1 MSKRAV
7 VDQMLVINPDMGRG
21 EADSAVDVVFEA
33 VKAVVDQGEDVQ
45 IRGFGS
51 FRLAHKKGRVGRNPR
66 TGESIDIPARHEM
79 KFKLPRKGG

>member
-33 VKAVVDQGEDVQ
+33 VKAVVDRDEDVQ

-66 TGESIDIPARHEM
+66 TGEPIDIPPRHEM